1 MTDNKI
7 FLPRFGAV
15 CGVVLALSIGLPGAV
30 EAFTGETA
38 VTSAVIGLGT
48 AFGAPAVLAL
58 HGHQAHASGRF
69 GAVAF
74 AANLLGLGLFTGVAF
89 ALNLVIFFLEPGQV
103 APLTQVV
110 VKVASLVFVAGTV
123 LFGVSMVRA
132 KVFPAVPA
140 WGYGISFVLLA
151 VFAALPD
158 TPLSALVHV
167 VCAAVLV
174 WLSVAVWSA
183 RPALA

>member
-7 FLPRFGAV
+7 FLPRFGAA
-15 CGVVLALSIGLPGAV
+15 CGVVLALSIGVPGAV

-38 VTSAVIGLGT
+38 FTSAVIGLGT

-69 GAVAF
+69 GAFAF
-74 AANLLGLGLFTGVAF
+74 GANLLGLGVFTGVAF
-89 ALNLVIFFLEPGQV
+89 ALNLVIFFLEPGAP

-110 VKVASLVFVAGTV
+110 LKAGSLVFVAGTV

-132 KVFPAVPA
+132 GVFPAVPA

-151 VFAALPD
+151 VFAVLPD
-158 TPLSALVHV
+158 TPVSAVVHV

-174 WLSVAVWSA
+174 WLSKTVWSA

>member
-1 MTDNKI
+1 MTDNKM
-7 FLPRFGAV
+7 FLPGFGAV
-15 CGVVLALSIGLPGAV
+15 CGVVLALSIGVPGAV

-48 AFGAPAVLAL
+48 AFGAPAVLAF

-69 GAVAF
+69 GAFAF
-74 AANLLGLGLFTGVAF
+74 ASNLLGLGVFTGVAF
-89 ALNLVIFFLEPGQV
+89 ALNLVVFFLEPGV
-103 APLTQVV
+103 LAPVTQVV
-110 VKVASLVFVAGTV
+110 LKAGSLVFVVGSV

-132 KVFPAVPA
+132 RVFPAVPA

-151 VFAALPD
+151 VFAVLPD
-158 TPLSALVHV
+158 TPVSALVHV
-167 VCAAVLV
+167 ACAAVLV
-174 WLSVAVWSA
+174 WLSAAVWSA